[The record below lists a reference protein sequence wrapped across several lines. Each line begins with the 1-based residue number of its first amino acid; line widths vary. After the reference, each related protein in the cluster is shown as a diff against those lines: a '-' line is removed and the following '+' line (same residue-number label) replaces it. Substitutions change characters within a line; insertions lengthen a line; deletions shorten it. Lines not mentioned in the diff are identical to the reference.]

1 MTGWRG
7 RTPSTPAHSAGIR
20 LLPAESDCQTL
31 DRCPS
36 TLSTPVWALTRLQIE
51 HPQLAAFSVANPGA
65 APPLTDTR
73 CDHLPMNQRPPG
85 HSPAEVS
92 GRHRG
97 QGHRPI
103 KPPGFWS
110 EFKRNPRGLSF
121 VVCAGLFA
129 IGWGTET
136 ALSDAT
142 DAPIRLA
149 GAASA
154 TGGMLIWLS
163 YILYFRPGSL
173 ALPSWQ
179 QVPGSTGGCTDARGP
194 SRS

>member
-1 MTGWRG
+1 MSIQARTSALNCRIQRG
-7 RTPSTPAHSAGIR
+7 RSGLRPA
-20 LLPAESDCQTL
+20 
-31 DRCPS
+31 
-36 TLSTPVWALTRLQIE
+36 
-51 HPQLAAFSVANPGA
+51 
-65 APPLTDTR
+65 LTDTP
-73 CDHLPMNQRPPG
+73 CDHLHMDHRPPG
-85 HSPAEVS
+85 HSPAEAD

-110 EFKRNPRGLSF
+110 EFKRNPRDLSF

-136 ALSDAT
+136 ALSGAA
-142 DAPIRLA
+142 DAPTRLA
-149 GAASA
+149 GVASA

-173 ALPSWQ
+173 ALPAWQ
-179 QVPGSTGGCTDARGP
+179 KVPARRRAVFVIRHLWIGAFTIAAAVWLAHWIAT
-194 SRS
+194 R